1 MIGMIRGEISDLL
14 ASASLEKF
22 PVHVTNV
29 CPSCSPDVTGYTRIV
44 DTADEYESSGCAEM
58 TL

>member
-1 MIGMIRGEISDLL
+1 MIIGEISDLL